1 MLSGKKVIFRDG
13 GQVTNIEEISGLTF
27 DWDDV
32 SFEDEIVQKELKEL
46 VNIFGQYSVWYR
58 ESSSKTGL
66 HILIGELIF
75 DDQLGGLK
83 LVPLAMDTVDQLHYR
98 EQTDIE
104 CRGRMFSDSMRQI
117 VGLRTSRIF
126 TTKNGLHV
134 GLWQRFK

>member
-1 MLSGKKVIFRDG
+1 MD
-13 GQVTNIEEISGLTF
+13 EYSGLTF

-32 SFEDEIVQKELKEL
+32 SFEDEIVQKELKGL
-46 VNIFGQYSVWYR
+46 VEIFGQYSVWYR

-75 DDQLGGLK
+75 DDQLGSLK
-83 LVPLAMDTVDQLHYR
+83 LVPLAMDIDDQLHYR

-117 VGLRTSRIF
+117 AGLRTSRIF
-126 TTKNGLHV
+126 TTKNGLQV
-134 GLWQRFK
+134 GTWQRFK